1 MKHRRWGASRLAAAL
16 FLAAV
21 FAAFLPSGELAADGP
36 SEVGVRAEA
45 AERTGSPDP
54 AASLPSRSPAAPREG
69 AALFSVLGPRE
80 GLSNSSVSS
89 IVQDRRGFLWFGT
102 QDGLDRYDGY
112 SFKTFETVPFDA
124 HSLSDDTVQT
134 LYLDGDTL
142 WVGTYG
148 GLDRLDLG
156 TERFTVYRHDPR
168 TRDSLCNNTVVAIS
182 RDAQGRLWVGTLDG
196 LDRFDQKKGIF
207 IHYDGKAGD
216 PKRLQSDVIR
226 ALKLDKE
233 GRLWIGTSGGG
244 LSLYDNGR
252 DSFTTYRH
260 EPGNPG
266 SLLSDYVMSIDEDSS
281 GSLWLGTWYGGI
293 SRFDPATGRFENH
306 PTPDRRI
313 YVVSAARPGVIFAGS
328 WGGGLFE
335 YDIASGRFTRYK
347 AGRGQGSLSN
357 DVVYSI
363 YADDTGELWFGTNGG
378 GVDRLGNSW
387 RHYRALAAGPDTFPR
402 GKVYVIQI
410 DPRGDLWAGIYNA
423 GLARRDAKTGKWTIY
438 RHDPGNPRSLPNDI
452 VNFAFVDSRERLWF
466 GTNDGLA
473 RFDRKRGDFTVIR
486 PDGSP
491 DGLSSEI
498 VYAMDEDRGG
508 FWIGTYRGGLDYLDA
523 KSGRFRHFAHDSGD
537 PTSLSDNLVYC
548 LQRDAQGRLWVGTND
563 GLDRLEGSSFVR
575 YYYDPDRS
583 SGISNDSIRT
593 MYLDSRGLLWIGT
606 SGGGLMRYE
615 SETDSFV
622 TYTTADGLSGNSIV
636 RILEDRDSNL
646 WIATQRGLVLYD
658 RAAGVFRELT
668 LFGDLKNA
676 EFFPGAFEAPDW
688 SLYFGASD
696 LVYHFTGGRYEY
708 NTHRPPV
715 VLTAVNVD
723 HRPAV
728 LPTAAPALERLAL
741 SYRDKEVDFD
751 FAALDFREP
760 ERNRY
765 AYRLE
770 GFDRSWIQA
779 GTSHRAT
786 YTNLPGGD
794 YIFRVRG
801 SNDDG
806 LWNEQGLSL
815 PVHVRIAPWL
825 SVWAWALYACL
836 FAGGVFLLVSRL
848 QGAALRTAKAELSGA
863 RSSLAAAEEKIEL
876 LSVIDPLTRI
886 TNRRRLDE
894 ALEQA
899 FARAARGKETLAAV
913 MIDIDSFKAYND
925 RYGRLAGDECL
936 RRIAGCITSALER
949 ATDVA
954 SRYGGEEFLVLLP
967 DTELDGAVVVAERI
981 RAAVEQLSIVH
992 GESRA
997 APVVT
1002 VSAGCAAL
1010 RPESGVNPAT
1020 LVSAADRALFAAKE
1034 GGRNRV
1040 ER

>member
-1 MKHRRWGASRLAAAL
+1 MKHRRWSAPRLAAAL
-16 FLAAV
+16 ALAA
-21 FAAFLPSGELAADGP
+21 AFTVIVPLEALAA
-36 SEVGVRAEA
+36 GVPAPTGG
-45 AERTGSPDP
+45 RTGEPGDP
-54 AASLPSRSPAAPREG
+54 GPAGPVPAGSLPDPREG
-69 AALFSVLGPRE
+69 AALFSVLGARE

-112 SFKTFETVPFDA
+112 SFKTFETIPFDA
-124 HSLSDDTVQT
+124 GSLSDDTVQT

-148 GLDRLDLG
+148 GLDRLDLA
-156 TERFTVYRHDPR
+156 TERFTVYRHDPKR
-168 TRDSLCNNTVVAIS
+168 RASLCNNTVVAIT
-182 RDAQGRLWVGTLDG
+182 RDARGRLWVGTLDG
-196 LDRFDQKKGIF
+196 LDRLDERTGGFV
-207 IHYDGKAGD
+207 HYDEKAGD
-216 PKRLQSDVIR
+216 PRSLQSDVIR
-226 ALKLDKE
+226 ALKLDRE
-233 GRLWIGTSGGG
+233 GRLWIGSSGGG
-244 LSLYDNGR
+244 LSLYDYDR
-252 DSFTTYRH
+252 DSFTTFRH
-260 EPGNPG
+260 DPKNPG

-293 SRFDPATGRFENH
+293 SRFDPAEGRFENH
-306 PTPDRRI
+306 PTPDGRI

-335 YDIASGRFTRYK
+335 YDEAGDRFIRYRSG
-347 AGRGQGSLSN
+347 GEPGSLSN
-357 DVVYSI
+357 DLVYSI
-363 YADDTGELWFGTNGG
+363 FADNTGELWVGTNGG
-378 GVDRLGNSW
+378 GVDRLGRSW
-387 RHYRALAAGPDTFPR
+387 RNYRAIAAGPASFPR
-402 GKVYVIQI
+402 GKVYVGQI
-410 DPRGDLWAGIYNA
+410 DPRGELWVGVYNE
-423 GLARRDAKTGKWTIY
+423 GLARRDTKTGRWTTF
-438 RHDPGNPRSLPNDI
+438 RHDPDDPRSLPNDI

-473 RFDRKRGDFTVIR
+473 RFDPRRGDFSVIR

-508 FWIGTYRGGLDYLDA
+508 YWLGTYRGGLDHLDA
-523 KSGRFRHFAHDSGD
+523 ATGRFRHFVYDRRD
-537 PTSLSDNLVYC
+537 PRSLSDNLVYC
-548 LQRDAQGRLWVGTND
+548 LQRDARGRLWVGTND

-575 YYYDPDRS
+575 YYYDPEKS

-593 MYLDSRGLLWIGT
+593 MYLDSRGILWIGT
-606 SGGGLMRYE
+606 AGGGLMRYE

-622 TYTTADGLSGNSIV
+622 SYTTADGLPDNSIV

-646 WIATQRGLVLYD
+646 WIATQRGLALYD
-658 RAAGVFRELT
+658 RAAGVFRDMT
-668 LFGDLKNA
+668 LFGDLRND
-676 EFFPGAFEAPDW
+676 EFYPGAFAASDW
-688 SLYFGASD
+688 SLYFGALD
-696 LVYHFTGGRYEY
+696 ILYHFTGGHYEY

-715 VLTAVNVD
+715 VLTRVEVD

-728 LPTAAPALERLAL
+728 LPTAAPALGRLEL
-741 SYRDKEVDFD
+741 SYRDKEVGFD

-760 ERNRY
+760 GRNRY

-770 GFDRSWIQA
+770 GFDRAWIQA
-779 GTSHRAT
+779 GTRHRAT

-794 YIFRVRG
+794 YTFRVRG

-806 LWNEQGLSL
+806 LWNEEGLSL
-815 PVHVRIAPWL
+815 PVHVRTAPWL
-825 SVWAWALYACL
+825 AAWAWALYAAL
-836 FAGGVFLLVSRL
+836 FVASVVLLVSRL
-848 QGAALRTAKAELSGA
+848 QGVALRTAKAELSGA
-863 RSSLAAAEEKIEL
+863 LKALAAAEDKVEL

-899 FARAARGKETLAAV
+899 FARAARGKEALAAV
-913 MIDIDSFKAYND
+913 MIDIDFLKAYND

-981 RAAVEQLSIVH
+981 RRAVEQLSMVH

-1020 LVSAADRALFAAKE
+1020 LVAAADRALFAAKE
-1034 GGRNRV
+1034 KGRNRV